1 MKKLLTTFALASF
14 VSLNASAAIWS
25 STNVQY
31 LYAPSNNYKSEPNT
45 QTLLLNKAK
54 MQESAVLFLDGT
66 PPNNPVPYNISAL
79 DDTKVNKIITSATN
93 KKRSILTLEH
103 VNGWS
108 LGDNYFFFDVTNP
121 MAKSTDI
128 YGEYTPRLSIGKMT
142 GTDLSYGFVKDVLLV
157 GSMEATRNLRSL
169 MYGVGFDLNI
179 PYFNFFSMNVYK
191 KQDSNGVTGDNLKWT
206 EQVTLAWSVDIPV
219 AHRLKF
225 NFNGF
230 MDITGKNSNHKEN
243 IQAQPQF
250 LLDVGE
256 LLQNK
261 WPVYVGVEQ
270 QIWKSKFGIKNN
282 TENVTQAMIKVFF

>member
-1 MKKLLTTFALASF
+1 MKKLLTTFALASV
-14 VSLNASAAIWS
+14 VSINTSAAIWS

-45 QTLLLNKAK
+45 QTLLLSKEQIQK
-54 MQESAVLFLDGT
+54 SASFV
-66 PPNNPVPYNISAL
+66 
-79 DDTKVNKIITSATN
+79 KVNGAAATFTGTDNAIITSATN

-108 LGDNYFFFDVTNP
+108 LGDNYFFFDVINP

-142 GTDLSYGFVKDVLLV
+142 GADLSYGFVKDVLLV

-169 MYGVGFDLNI
+169 MYGIGFDLNI
-179 PYFNFFSMNVYK
+179 PYFNFFSMNIYK

-219 AHRLKF
+219 AHRIKF

-270 QIWKSKFGIKNN
+270 QIWKSKFGVKNN

>member
-1 MKKLLTTFALASF
+1 MKKLLTTFAFASF
-14 VSLNASAAIWS
+14 ISLNASAAIWS

-31 LYAPSNNYKSEPNT
+31 LYAPSNHYKSEPNT
-45 QTLLLNKAK
+45 QTLLLSKEQIAQADSFVKIN
-54 MQESAVLFLDGT
+54 GT
-66 PPNNPVPYNISAL
+66 PATFTGTDNA
-79 DDTKVNKIITSATN
+79 IITSATN

-142 GTDLSYGFVKDVLLV
+142 GADLSYGFVKDVLFV

-169 MYGVGFDLNI
+169 MYGIGFDLNI
-179 PYFNFFSMNVYK
+179 PYFNFFSMNIYK
-191 KQDSNGVTGDNLKWT
+191 KQDSIGVTGDNLKWT

-219 AHRLKF
+219 AHRIKF

-230 MDITGKNSNHKEN
+230 MDITGKNSNHKAN
-243 IQAQPQF
+243 AQAQPQF

-261 WPVYVGVEQ
+261 WPVYVGIEQ
-270 QIWKSKFGIKNN
+270 QIWRSKFGIQNN
-282 TENVTQAMIKVFF
+282 NENVTQAMIKVFF